1 MNSFIYPYDNKKISE
16 IKFEI
21 ERTADLST
29 WRELNRQLD
38 ELEGNDK
45 WKSREASREYDY
57 KLINA
62 RLQNLRAVSE
72 SEGISSMMFLLRAGL
87 IRNLGGIGKSC
98 LYHQHC
104 HIGTKEL
111 IESYIDEVVSQIDRI
126 AWSEEEEITTI
137 MKIDYFSDVLQSFG
151 RTALIFHGG
160 ASFGLCHL
168 GVAKALHE
176 AKMLPKVICG
186 SYIGALMAGL
196 ICSKSP
202 EEIEELFNEA
212 KVDLSC
218 FDNQGSFKRKIL
230 RLLTHGRLFDIKV
243 IEDCAKQNIGDI
255 TFKVRKKR
263 NDGLFM

>member
-1 MNSFIYPYDNKKISE
+1 MTI
-16 IKFEI
+16 
-21 ERTADLST
+21 DLPT
-29 WRELNRQLD
+29 WKELNRQLD

-45 WKSREASREYDY
+45 WKLREASREYDY
-57 KLINA
+57 KLIKA
-62 RLQNLRAVSE
+62 RLQNLRTVSE

-98 LYHQHC
+98 LYAKHC

-111 IESYIDEVVSQIDRI
+111 IEAYIDEVVSQIDRI

-168 GVAKALHE
+168 GVAKALHN

-202 EEIEELFNEA
+202 EELELVFNESA
-212 KVDLSC
+212 VDLSC
-218 FDNQGSFKRKIL
+218 FDNQGSFKRKLL

-255 TFKVRKKR
+255 TCKVTKNNSDIVDIKLSLIIYL
-263 NDGLFM
+263 GSL